1 MTGTFLLSLALALT
15 QAPGSTPSGRHLVA
29 LVEAIN
35 TRDSSAILRFGREH
49 YSASAL
55 AASGGEARLLERW
68 LEIGTNYGPLELDSV
83 ISTTNVETTAWAR
96 GKISKAWL
104 SFRLFADSADP
115 HRVIRIGLGR
125 GLRPPYAD
133 ARAPA
138 LTGSSLVSHIEG
150 YLKRLADADLFSG
163 VVLIVRN
170 GKPVI
175 SGTYGFA
182 DQARRT
188 AFKLDTP
195 FNIAST
201 AKLFTAAAIGQ
212 LADRGALRLTDTI
225 GKYIPELPSALGR
238 RITIAQL
245 LEHSSGLGELGP
257 RLDSAMQRA
266 VRVADMVAL
275 LHDTTLAFH
284 PGAEVQY
291 SNRGY
296 VLLGAI
302 VERAGGRT
310 YADYVRQEIF
320 TPAGMTRTGL
330 LQAAELPDDRAR
342 RYTRYPTLRSAWRPG
357 PRVEFAEELD
367 LAPGPHGGASSTAED
382 LVRFAAALTGGR
394 LVIPAMLKQMTEP
407 QSGTGRS
414 LGFQIGGDG
423 AARYFGHG
431 GGTPGMNSMLRIF
444 PGLGYTVVILS
455 NYDSGA
461 NLAGAYI
468 TEVLR

>member
-1 MTGTFLLSLALALT
+1 MFALFPLALALT
-15 QAPGSTPSGRHLVA
+15 QAPGSTASGTHLAA
-29 LVEAIN
+29 LLETIN
-35 TRDSSAILRFGREH
+35 TRDSSAILRFGRER

-55 AASGGEARLLERW
+55 AESGGEARLLERW

-83 ISTTNVETTAWAR
+83 IATTDAETTAWAR
-96 GKISKAWL
+96 GTVSRAWL
-104 SFRLFADSADP
+104 MFRLFTDSAEP

-133 ARAPA
+133 ARIPV
-138 LTGSSLVSHIEG
+138 LTGSSLVGHIED
-150 YLKRLADADLFSG
+150 YLKRLTGADLFSG

-170 GKPVI
+170 GRP
-175 SGTYGFA
+175 GLERTYGFA
-182 DQARRT
+182 DQARRI
-188 AFKLDTP
+188 ALRLDTP
-195 FNIAST
+195 FDIASIG
-201 AKLFTAAAIGQ
+201 KLFTAVAIGQ
-212 LADRGALRLTDTI
+212 LAERGALRLTDTI
-225 GKYIPELPSALGR
+225 GKYIPELPPALGR

-266 VRVADMVAL
+266 VRVAEMVAL
-275 LHDTTLAFH
+275 LHDTTLAFL

-296 VLLGAI
+296 VLLGAV
-302 VERAGGRT
+302 VERAGGRA
-310 YADYVRQEIF
+310 YADYLRQEIF

-330 LQAAELPDDRAR
+330 LQTAELPRDRAR

-357 PRVEFAEELD
+357 PRVEFAPELD
-367 LAPGPHGGASSTAED
+367 LAPGPHGGASSTAVD

-394 LVIPAMLKQMTEP
+394 LLSAVMLKQMTEP

-414 LGFQIGGDG
+414 LGFQIGGGG

-444 PGLGYTVVILS
+444 PGLGYTVVVLS

>member
-1 MTGTFLLSLALALT
+1 MFALFSLALALT
-15 QAPGSTPSGRHLVA
+15 QAPGSTASGRHLAA

-35 TRDSSAILRFGREH
+35 TRDSSAIIRFGREH

-68 LEIGTNYGPLELDSV
+68 LEIGTNYGLLELDSV
-83 ISTTNVETTAWAR
+83 LATTTVETTAWAR

-104 SFRLFADSADP
+104 SFRLLGDSAEP

-133 ARAPA
+133 ARAPV
-138 LTGSSLVSHIEG
+138 LTGAALVSHIED
-150 YLKRLADADLFSG
+150 YLRRLAGEDLFSG

-170 GKPVI
+170 GRPVI
-175 SGTYGFA
+175 SSTYGFA

-188 AFKLDTP
+188 AFRMDTP
-195 FNIAST
+195 FDIAST
-201 AKLFTAAAIGQ
+201 AKLFTAVAIGQ
-212 LADRGALRLTDTI
+212 LAERGALRLTDTI
-225 GKYIPELPSALGR
+225 GKYIPELPPPLGR

-257 RLDSAMQRA
+257 RLDSVMQRA
-266 VRVADMVAL
+266 VRVADMVGL
-275 LHDTTLAFH
+275 LHDTTLAFP
-284 PGAEVQY
+284 PGTSVLY

-296 VLLGAI
+296 VLLGAV
-302 VERAGGRT
+302 VERAGGRP

-320 TPAGMTRTGL
+320 LPAGMTRTGL
-330 LQAAELPDDRAR
+330 LQAAELPGDRAR
-342 RYTRYPTLRSAWRPG
+342 RYTRYPALRSGWTPG
-357 PRVEFAEELD
+357 PRVEFSPEQD

-394 LVIPAMLKQMTEP
+394 LVSAAMLKQMTEP
-407 QSGTGRS
+407 QRGTGRS
-414 LGFQIGGDG
+414 LGFQIGGG
-423 AARYFGHG
+423 GVSAYFGHG
-431 GGTPGMNSMLRIF
+431 GGAPGMNSMLRVF

>member
-1 MTGTFLLSLALALT
+1 MFALLSLTLALA
-15 QAPGSTPSGRHLVA
+15 QAPGNTASGRHLAA

-49 YSASAL
+49 YSAGAL
-55 AASGGEARLLERW
+55 AGSGGEARLLERW

-83 ISTTNVETTAWAR
+83 LATTDAETTAWAR
-96 GKISKAWL
+96 GTISKAWL
-104 SFRLFADSADP
+104 SFRLFADSAAP

-133 ARAPA
+133 VRVPV
-138 LTGSSLVSHIEG
+138 LTGASLVSHIEE

-163 VVLIVRN
+163 VVLIIRN
-170 GKPVI
+170 GRPVLER
-175 SGTYGFA
+175 THGFA

-188 AFKLDTP
+188 DFRMDTP
-195 FNIAST
+195 FDIAST
-201 AKLFTAAAIGQ
+201 AKLFTAVAIGQ
-212 LADRGALRLTDTI
+212 LAERGALRLTDSI
-225 GKYIPELPSALGR
+225 GKYIPELPPALGH

-275 LHDTTLAFH
+275 LQDTTLAFP
-284 PGAEVQY
+284 PGSSVLY

-296 VLLGAI
+296 VLLGAV
-302 VERAGGRT
+302 VERAGGGP
-310 YADYVRQEIF
+310 YADYLRREIF

-330 LQAAELPDDRAR
+330 LQAAELPGDRAR

-357 PRVEFAEELD
+357 PRVEFAPELD

-382 LVRFAAALTGGR
+382 LVRFARALTDGR
-394 LVIPAMLKQMTEP
+394 LLSRAMLKQMTEP

-414 LGFQIGGDG
+414 LGFQIGGEG
-423 AARYFGHG
+423 VSAYFGHG
-431 GGTPGMNSMLRIF
+431 GGAPGMNSMLRVF
-444 PGLGYTVVILS
+444 PGLGYTVVVLS